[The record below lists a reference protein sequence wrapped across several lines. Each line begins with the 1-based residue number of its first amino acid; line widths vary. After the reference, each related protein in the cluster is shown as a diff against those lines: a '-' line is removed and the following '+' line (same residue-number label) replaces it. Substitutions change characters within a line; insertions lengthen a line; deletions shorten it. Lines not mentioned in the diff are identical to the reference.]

1 MIVTLVFADL
11 PITVSAVPTLDNALD
26 ATTPEEL
33 ITSVLPIVSPFL
45 TTKFLSV
52 AIRFHSPSIVYCI
65 YTGIAVDITFTAILV
80 ALPAVICNNRLPPEI
95 ATSNV
100 PNAALSNNVPYSVI
114 YAVVPSWITLISVE
128 W

>member
-1 MIVTLVFADL
+1 MFAERPKTVNDVGTLVKA
-11 PITVSAVPTLDNALD
+11 AD

-33 ITSVLPIVSPFL
+33 ITSVLPMFSPFL

-65 YTGIAVDITFTAILV
+65 YTGIAVDITFTVILV
-80 ALPAVICNNRLPPEI
+80 ALPAVICNNKLPPEI
-95 ATSNV
+95 VASNV

-114 YAVVPSWITLISVE
+114 
-128 W
+128 

>member
-1 MIVTLVFADL
+1 MIETLVFADL
-11 PITVSAVPTLDNALD
+11 PITMSADPTLDNALD

-52 AIRFHSPSIVYCI
+52 AIRFHSPSIVYSI
-65 YTGIAVDITFTAILV
+65 YTGIAVDTTFTAILV
-80 ALPAVICNNRLPPEI
+80 ALPAVICNNRLPPET

-100 PNAALSNNVPYSVI
+100 PNAALSNSVPYSVI

-128 W
+128 

>member
-1 MIVTLVFADL
+1 METLVFAER
-11 PITVSAVPTLDNALD
+11 PMTGKVVGTFVSADD

-52 AIRFHSPSIVYCI
+52 AIRFHSPSIVYSI
-65 YTGIAVDITFTAILV
+65 YTGIAVDTTFTAILV
-80 ALPAVICNNRLPPEI
+80 ALPAVICNNILPPEI
-95 ATSNV
+95 VASNV

-114 YAVVPSWITLISVE
+114 
-128 W
+128 